1 MSIEY
6 RMSPKAMD
14 DFGLMLAAE
23 DDEGAKEIAMEAI
36 ERLPD
41 DEDYNLWTL
50 ARVEREEDEHLRPS
64 AWNLVAAY
72 RPTERWELAA
82 SAEASNDL
90 PANPTRQFGIGSS
103 LSSPA
108 TSR

>member
-50 ARVEREEDEHLRPS
+50 ARVEREEDEHLHDAVDMNGMYHEIPVCEVER
-64 AWNLVAAY
+64 N
-72 RPTERWELAA
+72 TEVGFVRVVETT
-82 SAEASNDL
+82 E
-90 PANPTRQFGIGSS
+90 
-103 LSSPA
+103 
-108 TSR
+108 